1 MLNQYLNQ
9 WISSFPPLSLL
20 KKKCMVCVPQKD
32 HMEHLVL
39 APLSSLLGMFASP
52 QKLIQKRYDKLLD
65 YCSQLDSRSSKE
77 EQGLAKK
84 DYLALNAQ
92 LLEELQCFN
101 RAVRTILTNCLI
113 CVVKLIAK
121 LMEAAQPPIHQI
133 PVS

>member
-1 MLNQYLNQ
+1 MC
-9 WISSFPPLSLL
+9 SL
-20 KKKCMVCVPQKD
+20 VCVPQKD

-77 EQGLAKK
+77 EQGQAKR
-84 DYLALNAQ
+84 DYQALNAQ
-92 LLEELQCFN
+92 LLDELQCFN
-101 RAVRTILTNCLI
+101 RAVKTILTNCLI
-113 CVVKLIAK
+113 CIIKLIRK
-121 LMEAAQPPIHQI
+121 LMEAAQPPVHQL

>member
-1 MLNQYLNQ
+1 
-9 WISSFPPLSLL
+9 
-20 KKKCMVCVPQKD
+20 MVCVPQKD
-32 HMEHLVL
+32 RMEHLVL

-113 CVVKLIAK
+113 CVVKLIRK